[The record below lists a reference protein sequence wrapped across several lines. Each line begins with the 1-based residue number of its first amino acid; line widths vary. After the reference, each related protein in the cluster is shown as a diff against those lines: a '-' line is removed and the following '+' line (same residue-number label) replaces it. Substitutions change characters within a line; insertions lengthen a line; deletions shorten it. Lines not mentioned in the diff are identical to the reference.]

1 MGGRHLGPDCR
12 PRRQRGGLP
21 ARLRVPQ
28 GDTERALFSQSH
40 ESPKKSLGMSPKGS
54 LTGQSPPLAG
64 RCGVTALVG
73 LLRVPVAT
81 VRKWNHERSGPAF
94 MKIGAPVPGR
104 PPSGWGQGRSL
115 WRGRGG
121 WSVVPNRVLPAQ
133 ATELR
138 LDFRGH
144 LVWAAGRLGA
154 AVREGGHAVA
164 GVAAQP
170 VVQGLA
176 CHAVAAGDA
185 GDRCPG
191 HHLEHCLVALLQH
204 PQLHEHGRPPS
215 AVGRGRRPPKGREEP
230 TSSTLRCQA
239 GTGAGVAQEAELCRP
254 GTEPASKECRVPTEP
269 DVESM
274 YRTRTGVLLNGPRD
288 FRGTS
293 KPLEAPPS
301 MEKLASELPIRL
313 WAHEDL
319 NLGPLPC
326 QGSALPLSYAPFAP
340 MGTTGE
346 GEYSPEGT
354 GDGAAARPVK
364 REQLVFLGTHKASRF
379 TTSTLAPTPSGP
391 AVSNGRRSPGRPP
404 HRAQVSVARGQ
415 TTAARHQPVRVQPG
429 SQGR

>member
-144 LVWAAGRLGA
+144 LVWAAGRLRA
-154 AVREGGHAVA
+154 AVRQGGHAVSR
-164 GVAAQP
+164 VPAQP
-170 VVQGLA
+170 VVDRLA
-176 CHAVAAGDA
+176 CHAGAAGDI
-185 GDRCPG
+185 GDG
-191 HHLEHCLVALLQH
+191 GTVQDLENCLVALLQQS
-204 PQLHEHGRPPS
+204 QLHEHGRPPWS
-215 AVGRGRRPPKGREEP
+215 VGRRRPQAKGRVEG
-230 TSSTLRCQA
+230 TSRTSRCQA
-239 GTGAGVAQEAELCRP
+239 GTEPGVAQVPELCRP
-254 GTEPASKECRVPTEP
+254 GTEPASNECRVPTEP

-274 YRTRTGVLLNGPRD
+274 YRTRTASQHGPRD
-288 FRGTS
+288 SRGTS
-293 KPLEAPPS
+293 MSLEAPVS
-301 MEKLASELPIRL
+301 MENLASELPIHL

-326 QGSALPLSYAPFAP
+326 QGMNDTPS
-340 MGTTGE
+340 
-346 GEYSPEGT
+346 
-354 GDGAAARPVK
+354 
-364 REQLVFLGTHKASRF
+364 
-379 TTSTLAPTPSGP
+379 TST
-391 AVSNGRRSPGRPP
+391 N
-404 HRAQVSVARGQ
+404 
-415 TTAARHQPVRVQPG
+415 AA
-429 SQGR
+429 